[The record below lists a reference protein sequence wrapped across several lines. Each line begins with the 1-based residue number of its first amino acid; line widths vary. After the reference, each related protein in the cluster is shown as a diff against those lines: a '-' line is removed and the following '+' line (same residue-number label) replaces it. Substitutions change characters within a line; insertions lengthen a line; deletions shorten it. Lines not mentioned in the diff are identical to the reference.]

1 MTQDDIRANGR
12 RGSLVVR
19 RRGRGRL
26 AMLLRPDGI
35 TYVVPVL
42 DKARLLEI
50 NERGLLLTGY
60 ERIPPRGNK
69 GAGWTYPQTWW
80 CEVPAVVDLSEGTPP
95 QGAEKT
101 AARRDAQ
108 DLRDAYEIG
117 RVMTQDC
124 RRPGF

>member
-1 MTQDDIRANGR
+1 MAQDDIRASGR
-12 RGSLVVR
+12 RGNLLVR

-26 AMLLRPDGI
+26 AMLVRSDGT

-60 ERIPPRGNK
+60 ERIPPRGSK
-69 GAGWTYPQTWW
+69 GAGLTYPQTWW
-80 CEVPAVVDLSEGTPP
+80 CEVPAVADLRDDRPPEGP
-95 QGAEKT
+95 EKT
-101 AARRDAQ
+101 AARSDAQ

-117 RVMTQDC
+117 RVMTQES